1 MVISSEQ
8 MDNYFIPFVAEDEI
22 CYEDVNHLPLQTSI
36 ETNLY
41 FITMNVE
48 RAHGLL

>member
-8 MDNYFIPFVAEDEI
+8 MDNYFIPLVAEDEI
-22 CYEDVNHLPLQTSI
+22 FYEDVNHLPLQTSL
-36 ETNLY
+36 ETKLY
-41 FITMNVE
+41 FIAMNVE